1 MLTTPRRKP
10 LLDDVL
16 SALIRESGAL
26 TVLLVTRQGTVFA
39 QSGDTSY
46 MNTTAMAA
54 LVAGMFSAT
63 REVAR
68 MVGEDQFSILLQQ
81 GERRHIHISL
91 VAGET
96 MMIVIF
102 EDHSRTGMIRHAC
115 RRAAEQLATL
125 IPSLRDREQPERDIS
140 VPAFREY
147 ALNLIDRIFQTP

>member
-1 MLTTPRRKP
+1 MTPATASKFP
-10 LLDDVL
+10 FENVL
-16 SALIRESGAL
+16 AALIRESGAL
-26 TVLLVTRQGTVFA
+26 TVLLITRQGTMFGQA
-39 QSGDTSY
+39 GDTSY

-96 MMIVIF
+96 MMIVVF
-102 EDHSRTGMIRHAC
+102 EDSARTGIVRHAC
-115 RRAAEQLATL
+115 RKAAEQMAAVMPLV
-125 IPSLRDREQPERDIS
+125 RERETAGKDIS
-140 VPAFREY
+140 LPAFREY
-147 ALNLIDRIFQTP
+147 ALNLIDRIFQT

>member
-1 MLTTPRRKP
+1 MTPTISTKQP
-10 LLDDVL
+10 CDDVL
-16 SALIRESGAL
+16 AALIRESGAL

-39 QSGDTSY
+39 QGGDTSY

-91 VAGET
+91 VAGHT

-102 EDHSRTGMIRHAC
+102 EDQGRTGIIRHTC
-115 RRAAEQLATL
+115 RKAAEQLASA
-125 IPSLRDREQPERDIS
+125 IPLVGQRESAEKDIS
-140 VPAFREY
+140 LPVFREY
-147 ALNLIDRIFQTP
+147 ALNLIDRIFQA